1 MKEDNIII
9 IESEYEIIR
18 PVFIKRNLDHLF
30 NSEETLFQ
38 KKYHNKNMTSIKKEK
53 QNDFSENDEK
63 EEKNHADNFQEN
75 SIMEILKILN
85 QPIKNLYCKN
95 RYILEK
101 DISKLYDLEEEERN
115 DNNIDDNFQDEL
127 VNNDL
132 LNRKK
137 DNQIDNINFV
147 NIRQQISDKTN
158 LLKDEVKIRNSLFSF

>member
-9 IESEYEIIR
+9 IESECEIIR

-53 QNDFSENDEK
+53 QNVFSENDEK
-63 EEKNHADNFQEN
+63 GEKNHADSFQEN

-85 QPIKNLYCKN
+85 QPIKNLYCEN
-95 RYILEK
+95 RYILGK
-101 DISKLYDLEEEERN
+101 DISELYDLEEEER
-115 DNNIDDNFQDEL
+115 DDKNIDDNFQDEL
-127 VNNDL
+127 ENKDL

-137 DNQIDNINFV
+137 DNEIYNINFV